1 MQKLQVLKF
10 IENNNDWKELLSKE
24 PYNLKIVRDGNNVM
38 LKYNQLTS
46 DFSNSIVKEC
56 RGLIIQRNKENKF
69 IPACVP
75 FFKFMNAEEPNSD
88 LDKIDWKTAS
98 VQEKVDGSLM
108 KIWYDTNN
116 QKWMISTNGTI
127 DAFKASLASYEN
139 EFKSY
144 GELFL
149 KCLDNTKNDISFQ
162 KLTSMLEK
170 NKTYM
175 FEMVSP
181 YNRVVIDYSE
191 PKLYFLGSRDNNT
204 LQEYNPYQETKILA
218 YFDTPKIY
226 KLNSYAEVK
235 KAANELPWN
244 EEGYVVCDSLFNRV
258 KIKSPKYV
266 IAHYARTNGVITKER
281 LMNIILEN
289 EIDEFLI
296 YASEYKD
303 KLYYLKSKRQEF
315 IEDINNIICQIKLKS
330 FSDRK
335 SLATYIQSQFPQ
347 FMHQF
352 LFNYNKDSKYDNIKA
367 SKWIE
372 LLDNYE
378 KYKQGETRYA

>member
-1 MQKLQVLKF
+1 MQLNILKF
-10 IENNNDWKELLSKE
+10 IENNSDWEELLSKE
-24 PYNLKIVRDGNNVM
+24 PYNLKIVRDDNNVM

-56 RGLIIQRNKENKF
+56 RGLIIQKDKENNF
-69 IPACVP
+69 IPVCVP

-108 KIWYDTNN
+108 KVWYDNN
-116 QKWMISTNGTI
+116 KKKWMISTNGTI
-127 DAFKASLASYEN
+127 DAFKASLASDET
-139 EFKSY
+139 ELTSY

-149 KCLDNTKNDISFQ
+149 KCLDNAKADISFQ
-162 KLTSMLEK
+162 KLTSMLEQ

-181 YNRVVIDYSE
+181 YNRIVIDYNK

-204 LQEYNPYQETKILA
+204 LQEYTPYQEGKILA

-226 KLNSYAEVK
+226 KLNSYEEVK

-244 EEGYVVCDSLFNRV
+244 EEGYVVCDRFFNRV
-258 KIKSPKYV
+258 KIKSPEYV
-266 IAHYARTNGVITKER
+266 MAHYTRTNGVITKER

-289 EIDEFLI
+289 EIDEFLV

-303 KLYYLKSKRQEF
+303 KLYYLKNKRQEF
-315 IEDINNIICQIKLKS
+315 IEDINTIIYQIKLKS
-330 FSDRK
+330 FDDRK
-335 SLATYIQSQFPQ
+335 SLAMYIQSQFPQ

-352 LFNYNKDSKYDNIKA
+352 LFSYNKDNRYDNIKA

-378 KYKQGETRYA
+378 KYKQGE

>member
-1 MQKLQVLKF
+1 MQMNILKF
-10 IENNNDWKELLSKE
+10 IENNSDWEELLSKE
-24 PYNLKIVRDGNNVM
+24 PYNLKIVKDDNNVM

-46 DFSNSIVKEC
+46 DFSNSIVREC
-56 RGLIIQRNKENKF
+56 RGLIIQKDKENNF
-69 IPACVP
+69 IPVCVP

-108 KIWYDTNN
+108 KVWYDNN
-116 QKWMISTNGTI
+116 KKKWMISTNGTI
-127 DAFKASLASYEN
+127 DAFKASLASDET
-139 EFKSY
+139 EVTSY

-149 KCLDNTKNDISFQ
+149 KCLDNAKADISFQ

-181 YNRVVIDYSE
+181 YNRIVIDYNE

-204 LQEYNPYQETKILA
+204 LQEYTPYQEGKILA

-226 KLNSYAEVK
+226 KLNSYEEVK

-244 EEGYVVCDSLFNRV
+244 EEGYVVCDRFFNRV
-258 KIKSPKYV
+258 KIKSPEYV
-266 IAHYARTNGVITKER
+266 MAHYTRTNGVITKER

-289 EIDEFLI
+289 EIDEFLV

-303 KLYYLKSKRQEF
+303 KLYYLKNKRQEF
-315 IEDINNIICQIKLKS
+315 IEDINTIIYQIKLKS
-330 FSDRK
+330 FDDRK
-335 SLATYIQSQFPQ
+335 SLAMYIQSQFPQ

-352 LFNYNKDSKYDNIKA
+352 LFSYNKDNRYDNIKA

-378 KYKQGETRYA
+378 KYKQGEQ

>member
-1 MQKLQVLKF
+1 MQMNILKF
-10 IENNNDWKELLSKE
+10 IENNSDWEELLSKE
-24 PYNLKIVRDGNNVM
+24 PYNLKIVRDDNNVM

-46 DFSNSIVKEC
+46 DFSNSIVREC
-56 RGLIIQRNKENKF
+56 RGLIIQKDKENNF
-69 IPACVP
+69 IPVCVP

-108 KIWYDTNN
+108 KVWYDNN
-116 QKWMISTNGTI
+116 KKKWMISTNGTI
-127 DAFKASLASYEN
+127 DAFKASLASDET
-139 EFKSY
+139 ELTSY

-149 KCLDNTKNDISFQ
+149 KCLDNTKADISFQ

-181 YNRVVIDYSE
+181 YNRIVIDYAE

-204 LQEYNPYQETKILA
+204 LQEYTPYQEGKILA

-226 KLNSYAEVK
+226 KLNSYEEVK

-244 EEGYVVCDSLFNRV
+244 EEGYVVCDRFFNRV
-258 KIKSPKYV
+258 KIKSPEYV
-266 IAHYARTNGVITKER
+266 MAHYTRTNGVITKER

-289 EIDEFLI
+289 EIDEFLV

-303 KLYYLKSKRQEF
+303 KLYYLKNKRQEF
-315 IEDINNIICQIKLKS
+315 IEDINTIIYQIKLKS
-330 FSDRK
+330 FDDRK
-335 SLATYIQSQFPQ
+335 SLAMYIQSQFPQ

-352 LFNYNKDSKYDNIKA
+352 LFSYNKDNRYDNIKA

-378 KYKQGETRYA
+378 KYKQGEQ

>member
-1 MQKLQVLKF
+1 MQMNILKF
-10 IENNNDWKELLSKE
+10 IENNSDWEELLSKE
-24 PYNLKIVRDGNNVM
+24 PYNLKIVRDDNNVM

-46 DFSNSIVKEC
+46 DFSNSIVREC
-56 RGLIIQRNKENKF
+56 RGLIIQKDKENNF
-69 IPACVP
+69 IPVCVP

-108 KIWYDTNN
+108 KVWYDNN
-116 QKWMISTNGTI
+116 KKKWMISTNGTI
-127 DAFKASLASYEN
+127 DAFKASLASDET
-139 EFKSY
+139 ELTSY

-149 KCLDNTKNDISFQ
+149 KCLDNAKADISFQ
-162 KLTSMLEK
+162 KLTSMLEQ

-181 YNRVVIDYSE
+181 YNRIVIDYAE

-204 LQEYNPYQETKILA
+204 LQEYNPSQEGKILA

-226 KLNSYAEVK
+226 KLNSYEEVK

-244 EEGYVVCDSLFNRV
+244 EEGYVVCDRFFNRV
-258 KIKSPKYV
+258 KIKSPEYV
-266 IAHYARTNGVITKER
+266 MAHYTRTNGVITKER

-289 EIDEFLI
+289 EIDEFLV

-303 KLYYLKSKRQEF
+303 KLYYLKNKRQEF
-315 IEDINNIICQIKLKS
+315 IEDINTIIYQIKLKS
-330 FSDRK
+330 FDDRK
-335 SLATYIQSQFPQ
+335 SLAMYIQSQFPQ

-352 LFNYNKDSKYDNIKA
+352 LFSYNKDNRYDNIKA

-378 KYKQGETRYA
+378 KYKQGEQ

>member
-1 MQKLQVLKF
+1 MQMNILKF
-10 IENNNDWKELLSKE
+10 IENNSDWEELLSKE
-24 PYNLKIVRDGNNVM
+24 PYNLKIVRDDNNVM

-46 DFSNSIVKEC
+46 DFSNPIVREC
-56 RGLIIQRNKENKF
+56 RGLIIQGNTENKF
-69 IPACVP
+69 MPVCIP

-108 KIWYDTNN
+108 KVWYDNN
-116 QKWMISTNGTI
+116 KKKWMISTNGTI
-127 DAFKASLASYEN
+127 DAFKASLASDET
-139 EFKSY
+139 ELTSY

-149 KCLDNTKNDISFQ
+149 KCLDNAKADISFQ

-181 YNRVVIDYSE
+181 YNRIVIDYAE

-204 LQEYNPYQETKILA
+204 LQEYNPSQEAKLLA

-226 KLNSYAEVK
+226 KLNSYEEVK

-244 EEGYVVCDSLFNRV
+244 EEGYVVCDSFFNRV
-258 KIKSPKYV
+258 KIKSPEYV
-266 IAHYARTNGVITKER
+266 MAHYTRTNGVITKER

-289 EIDEFLI
+289 EIDEFLV

-303 KLYYLKSKRQEF
+303 KLYYLKNKRQEF
-315 IEDINNIICQIKLKS
+315 IEDINTIIYQIKLKS
-330 FSDRK
+330 FDDRK
-335 SLATYIQSQFPQ
+335 SLAMYIQSQFPQ

-352 LFNYNKDSKYDNIKA
+352 LFSYNKDNRYDNIKA

-378 KYKQGETRYA
+378 RYKQGEQ